1 MEHLVNILLLL
12 FQKIPRGLFEP
23 FAIGAVTGGLFS
35 LLFPRK
41 HRYFFWFFWFSIL
54 CMLTWRLA
62 ILIISSRYASI
73 LIYPSVMLTAYACF
87 EAGRVVNERKWI
99 HTQLCRW
106 LPYVI
111 LGGIILGCL
120 GKALMVNSYE
130 YHREEAYAVI
140 RKELK
145 NEEALVLVSNGEEA
159 RVKYYTGATTH
170 RIYDATN
177 PMLKSLVQ
185 KFKNHDTLILFD
197 VIEPANTPM
206 MSKKEL
212 GVPDAVEW
220 ERIYSSYTNRK
231 EKRKHNIYRY
241 RPLSAQKK

>member
-23 FAIGAVTGGLFS
+23 FAIGAVIGGVCS

-41 HRYFFWFFWFSIL
+41 HGYCFWFFWFSIL
-54 CMLTWRLA
+54 YMLTWRL
-62 ILIISSRYASI
+62 LIMIASSRYTSI
-73 LIYPSVMLTAYACF
+73 LIYPSVILTAYACF
-87 EAGRVVNERKWI
+87 NAGRLVRERKWFRPQNC
-99 HTQLCRW
+99 HW
-106 LPYVI
+106 LPYAI

-120 GKALMVNSYE
+120 GKALMVKPYE

-145 NEEALVLVSNGEEA
+145 NEDALVLVSNGEEA

-170 RIYDATN
+170 RMYDATN

-206 MSKKEL
+206 LTKKEL
-212 GVPDAVEW
+212 GVSDAVEW
-220 ERIYSSYTNRK
+220 ERIYSSYTNRT
-231 EKRKHNIYRY
+231 ERRKHNIYRY